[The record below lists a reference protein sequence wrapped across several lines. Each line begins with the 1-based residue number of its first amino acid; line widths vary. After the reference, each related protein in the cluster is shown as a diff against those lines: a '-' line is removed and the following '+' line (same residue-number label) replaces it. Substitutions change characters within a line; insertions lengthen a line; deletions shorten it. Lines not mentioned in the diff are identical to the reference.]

1 MSGPNSCGQPP
12 AGVQY
17 GMSMI
22 EHIFRRRDLGVID
35 SLIGA
40 GILVVAVFV
49 WVERSEVVDPRA
61 ELAENWQWQL
71 WQIGP
76 LVFSFIGVWLL
87 WRNTSK
93 VPWVRT
99 VSLVALAVAIL
110 LNFYTDIFNYSNNL
124 WFTIDPLFLACASV
138 AISSGWSR
146 VMAQK
151 QGMEP
156 FNPFTALA
164 TLIAFGVAAAV
175 FIMAYFFA
183 YEQTAWEVLDPLM
196 ILALLAWAIGAR
208 RTNVGDA
215 I

>member
-1 MSGPNSCGQPP
+1 
-12 AGVQY
+12 
-17 GMSMI
+17 MSMI

-40 GILVVAVFV
+40 GILVATVFL
-49 WVERSEVVDPRA
+49 WTERSSMVDPET
-61 ELAENWQWQL
+61 ELSDNWKWQL

-76 LVFSFIGVWLL
+76 VVFSVVGVWLL

-99 VSLVALAVAIL
+99 VSLVALAMAFL
-110 LNFYTDIFNYSNNL
+110 LNQYTDVFNNSNNL
-124 WFTIDPLFLACASV
+124 WNTVDPLFIACATV
-138 AISSGWSR
+138 AMCTGWRR
-146 VMAQK
+146 VMAQR

-156 FNPFTALA
+156 ANPFT
-164 TLIAFGVAAAV
+164 LIAAVLASGLAVAV
-175 FIMAYFFA
+175 FIFGYFFIW
-183 YEQTAWEVLDPLM
+183 ESTAWDILDPLA
-196 ILALLAWAIGAR
+196 ILALLTWAIGAR

>member
-1 MSGPNSCGQPP
+1 
-12 AGVQY
+12 
-17 GMSMI
+17 MSMI
-22 EHIFRRRDLGVID
+22 DHIFRRRDLGIID
-35 SLIGA
+35 SFIGA
-40 GILVVAVFV
+40 GILVVAVFA
-49 WVERSEVVDPRA
+49 WVERSAVVDPNA
-61 ELAENWQWQL
+61 ELAESWKWQL

-99 VSLVALAVAIL
+99 LCLVALAVAIL

-138 AISSGWSR
+138 AIRTGWSR
-146 VMAQK
+146 VMAQR

-156 FNPFTALA
+156 ANPFTLVALV
-164 TLIAFGVAAAV
+164 IALGLAVAV
-175 FIMAYFFA
+175 IIMAYFFA
-183 YEQTAWEVLDPLM
+183 YEETAWEILDPLM
-196 ILALLAWAIGAR
+196 ILAILVWAIGAR

>member
-1 MSGPNSCGQPP
+1 
-12 AGVQY
+12 
-17 GMSMI
+17 MSMI
-22 EHIFRRRDLGVID
+22 EHIFRRRDLGIID
-35 SLIGA
+35 SLIGV
-40 GILVVAVFV
+40 GILVVAVFA
-49 WVERSEVVDPRA
+49 WVERSAVVDPNA
-61 ELAENWQWQL
+61 ELADNWKWQL

-76 LVFSFIGVWLL
+76 LVFAIVGVWIM

-110 LNFYTDIFNYSNNL
+110 LNFYTDIFNYSGNL

-138 AISSGWSR
+138 AARTGWSR
-146 VMAQK
+146 VMAQR

-156 FNPFTALA
+156 ANPFTLVAVVIALGLA
-164 TLIAFGVAAAV
+164 MAV

-183 YEQTAWEVLDPLM
+183 YEQTAWEILDPLM
-196 ILALLAWAIGAR
+196 ILAILVWAIGAR
-208 RTNVGDA
+208 RSNVGDA

>member
-1 MSGPNSCGQPP
+1 
-12 AGVQY
+12 
-17 GMSMI
+17 MSMI
-22 EHIFRRRDLGVID
+22 EHIFRRRDLGIID
-35 SLIGA
+35 SLIGV
-40 GILVVAVFV
+40 GILVVAVFA
-49 WVERSEVVDPRA
+49 WVERSAVVDPNA
-61 ELAENWQWQL
+61 ELADNWKWQL

-76 LVFSFIGVWLL
+76 LVFAIVGVWIM

-110 LNFYTDIFNYSNNL
+110 LNFYTDIFNYSGNL

-138 AISSGWSR
+138 AISSGWGR
-146 VMAQK
+146 VMAQR

-156 FNPFTALA
+156 FNPFTAIA
-164 TLIAFGVAAAV
+164 TVIAFGVAVAV

-196 ILALLAWAIGAR
+196 ILALLTWAIGAR